1 MHEAPLPLTTNGGFR
16 VQRARVV
23 HHGRMSVLTSLRTR
37 IGSALGVASQE
48 NSRGI
53 ARERLSIILAH
64 QRGDVLLEGID
75 LKALQAEVFE
85 CVKVGAMV
93 DSMIRDADSA
103 SFCLRKLLGGVTRG

>member
-1 MHEAPLPLTTNGGFR
+1 
-16 VQRARVV
+16 
-23 HHGRMSVLTSLRTR
+23 MSVLSSLKTR
-37 IGSALGVASQE
+37 LGSALGVANQE

-85 CVKVGAMV
+85 CVKKYISVDATKPIQLSVKQDGAV
-93 DSMIRDADSA
+93 DVFEMQVRA
-103 SFCLRKLLGGVTRG
+103 TQH